1 MTAVAAAAIVSD
13 GNWTLCREY
22 GHVWHFLRTFNL
34 SYCSLYDQGYTSLG
48 KKSQTFP
55 NPALQR
61 KNPVPSVAKVVDD
74 ASIAR
79 TTTSAEYWPAYMLSD
94 WTLERSGRASSV
106 SLKPK
111 NFKSEEELAREQ
123 EGSQVDSEGN
133 VLVHVCSTAGAASS
147 ASPKTP
153 SSVPTQT
160 AALLII
166 GDEILNGFTSDSN
179 LQVTSKAL
187 ADIGIPLK
195 KVSIVS
201 DDVDD
206 IAQEVQRLSQ
216 RYDIVFTS
224 GGIGPTHDDVTLKAI
239 AKALRQDIRLNA
251 EMLQHLETVHIEQQ
265 RRKQLDAVSASSISN
280 NEEHP
285 IPPMED
291 SMRRLAFLP
300 EQSQLRFP
308 PSPDDYYLVSQ
319 GTGAHGDQP
328 PLLRNKTWPILQCD
342 NIFVLPGVPQFYAAK
357 VALITKHF
365 LSRQSVHERWKI
377 ILDVEERG
385 LVTHLDAVV
394 AAHPKAKIGSYPYV
408 EHPEFKTIITVEAPQ
423 AAQVEAAVQAV
434 VEALPRHAVLRV
446 ERVATSSTADA
457 SK

>member
-1 MTAVAAAAIVSD
+1 MRVNPILH
-13 GNWTLCREY
+13 WEY

-61 KNPVPSVAKVVDD
+61 KNPVPPITKAADD
-74 ASIAR
+74 D
-79 TTTSAEYWPAYMLSD
+79 TTAAAPHTASAEYWPAYMLSD
-94 WTLERSGRASSV
+94 WTLERAGRASSV

-111 NFKSEEELAREQ
+111 NFKSEEDIAREQ
-123 EGSQVDSEGN
+123 EASQVDSEGN
-133 VLVHVCSTAGAASS
+133 ALACTCSGGETASTE
-147 ASPKTP
+147 SPKTP
-153 SSVPTQT
+153 TVPTQT

-239 AKALRQDIRLNA
+239 AKALRQDIRINA

-265 RRKQLDAVSASSISN
+265 RRKQQQQQLDAVVSS
-280 NEEHP
+280 NEERP
-285 IPPMED
+285 IPPMDD

-308 PSPDDYYLVSQ
+308 PPPDDSYVVSQ
-319 GTGAHGDQP
+319 GPSLAIDGSGGQP
-328 PLLRNKTWPILQCD
+328 
-342 NIFVLPGVPQFYAAK
+342 
-357 VALITKHF
+357 
-365 LSRQSVHERWKI
+365 
-377 ILDVEERG
+377 
-385 LVTHLDAVV
+385 
-394 AAHPKAKIGSYPYV
+394 
-408 EHPEFKTIITVEAPQ
+408 TIIVIMC
-423 AAQVEAAVQAV
+423 VQQT
-434 VEALPRHAVLRV
+434 ALHHLRPHH
-446 ERVATSSTADA
+446 SSRCECHREK
-457 SK
+457 SVR

>member
-1 MTAVAAAAIVSD
+1 M
-13 GNWTLCREY
+13 
-22 GHVWHFLRTFNL
+22 WHFLRTFNL

-61 KNPVPSVAKVVDD
+61 KNPVPSIAKTVDD
-74 ASIAR
+74 ASVAR

-94 WTLERSGRASSV
+94 WTLERAGRASSV

-111 NFKSEEELAREQ
+111 NFKSEAEIAQEQ

-133 VLVHVCSTAGAASS
+133 VLAPSCSAAESASS
-147 ASPKTP
+147 ATPKSP

-201 DDVDD
+201 DDIDD

-239 AKALRQDIRLNA
+239 AKALRQDIRINA

-265 RRKQLDAVSASSISN
+265 RRKQLSTVAAAATSN
-280 NEEHP
+280 HEKAEETEERP

-308 PSPDDYYLVSQ
+308 PPPDDYYVVAH
-319 GTGAHGDQP
+319 GPGAHDDQT
-328 PLLRNKTWPILQCD
+328 LRNKTWPILQCD

-365 LSRQSVHERWKI
+365 LSKQSVHERWKI

-385 LVTHLDAVV
+385 LVNHLDAVV
-394 AAHPKAKIGSYPYV
+394 AAHPKVKIGSYPYV

-423 AAQVEAAVQAV
+423 VAQVEAAVQAV

-446 ERVATSSTADA
+446 ERVATAAAAAAADVA